1 MSGTS
6 DFIPGGDDEFHTFAG
21 QFASGA
27 RRQLQALGLTEDDLT
42 EIDGAMASWSAA
54 HQACIAGRAQAHA
67 LTEAKNQARAAAEK
81 VIRGKAKKINAA
93 PGVDNALRATVGL
106 PDHDPAT
113 KGAPAPTT
121 RPLVRLEATGH
132 FALTLHL
139 TDEARPASK
148 AKPAGVHACK
158 IYRFVGDA
166 PPADPASFVYVA
178 DVTRTTIV
186 DMLPAADAGK
196 TVHYACRWVNAKME
210 PGPWSDIASAKIPV

>member
-6 DFIPGGDDEFHTFAG
+6 DFIPGGDDEFHTFVG

-67 LTEAKNQARAAAEK
+67 LTEAKNQARAAAER

-106 PDHDPAT
+106 LDHDRA
-113 KGAPAPTT
+113 KQGAPAPTT
-121 RPLVRLEATGH
+121 RPVVRLEASGH

-186 DMLPAADAGK
+186 DTLPAADAGK